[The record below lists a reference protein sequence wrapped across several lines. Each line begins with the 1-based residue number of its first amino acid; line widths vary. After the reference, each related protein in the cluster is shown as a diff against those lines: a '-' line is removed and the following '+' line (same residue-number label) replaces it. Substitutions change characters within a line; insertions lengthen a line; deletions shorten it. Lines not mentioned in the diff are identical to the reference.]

1 MDKRTRAKFTAL
13 TAKVNALEKSM
24 TTGISAKGVPKGGN
38 TGQVLAK
45 RTDADYSTEWVDAP
59 EPAAITNAELAKI
72 LT

>member
-1 MDKRTRAKFTAL
+1 MDTRTREKFTAL
-13 TAKVNALEKSM
+13 TAWVNALYNCI
-24 TTGISAKGVPKGGN
+24 TPGISAKGGPKGGN